1 MAVSSSM
8 AAAAAASVVYISR
21 RQNVASSWASRR
33 KRRRRSCCCPF
44 FSQSSIIT
52 TTFPTKPPKYVI
64 RCTATGNPSPETE
77 TPVEVPKGPPSLIS
91 ALNVERALR
100 GIPITDVDHY
110 GRLGIQ
116 KSCPF
121 DQVYVAYKNKVEAL
135 MNEGVDE
142 EALNKK
148 LELLKESYS
157 VLSNAQ
163 ERRLYD
169 WSLARSEKPDT
180 YIWPFEVDTTKKST
194 ESPPPQEPEDER
206 PTTLVGYFMLGWF
219 ILAFTL
225 SIALNLL

>member
-44 FSQSSIIT
+44 FSQSRIIT
-52 TTFPTKPPKYVI
+52 TAFPTKPPKYVI
-64 RCTATGNPSPETE
+64 RCTAT
-77 TPVEVPKGPPSLIS
+77 
-91 ALNVERALR
+91 A
-100 GIPITDVDHY
+100 ITDVDHY

>member
-44 FSQSSIIT
+44 FSQSRIIT

-77 TPVEVPKGPPSLIS
+77 TPVEVPKGPPPLIS

-121 DQVYVAYKNKVEAL
+121 DQVNTCNPCCFIYFTP
-135 MNEGVDE
+135 
-142 EALNKK
+142 LNF
-148 LELLKESYS
+148 LLHSINHNNSLS
-157 VLSNAQ
+157 V
-163 ERRLYD
+163 
-169 WSLARSEKPDT
+169 SLN
-180 YIWPFEVDTTKKST
+180 
-194 ESPPPQEPEDER
+194 
-206 PTTLVGYFMLGWF
+206 
-219 ILAFTL
+219 
-225 SIALNLL
+225 LNLLHLYFVFT